1 MIGMAFALLLQAGG
15 VSPPA
20 LAPAPAPPL
29 STPPSGQ
36 SQPPGPGHPPEGAM
50 HGLIAIFDMVCNR
63 LFPDDQALNKLDAAS
78 GLRSLKPSEVGD
90 FLGKDPG
97 RGWITAPGQPPIIIT
112 VEAPPI
118 HACAVRMLGTDGEID
133 EAMWGR
139 IVDAAK
145 RRSGGGFTAMPP
157 QDIVLGTMQTHV
169 IGEQKRNA
177 DGSAETF
184 YLMRMKPADPK
195 KAPNAGIELRLVHQ
209 MVAATR

>member
-1 MIGMAFALLLQAGG
+1 
-15 VSPPA
+15 
-20 LAPAPAPPL
+20 
-29 STPPSGQ
+29 
-36 SQPPGPGHPPEGAM
+36 M

-78 GLRSLKPSEVGD
+78 GLRPLKLSEVGD

-145 RRSGGGFTAMPP
+145 QRSGGGFTAMPP
-157 QDIVLGTMQTHV
+157 QDILLGAMQTHV
-169 IGEQKRNA
+169 IGEQKRGA

-195 KAPNAGIELRLVHQ
+195 KATRTGVELRLVRQ